1 MLPGL
6 ELVSEALMGQVTIRA
21 RRRLRPH
28 NQYFETNAL
37 ATFHFRDL
45 SLAEKGQ
52 AALRRP
58 MTAYLDMTLNSPR
71 MIMTMII
78 PAPFS
83 TAIEHSRT
91 SLASNKI
98 VKKNYICTSTADI
111 RQMFIQLPSLGAAS
125 TNHTH
130 PYLLAPISPMT
141 HVHINNSPP
150 QKSN

>member
-6 ELVSEALMGQVTIRA
+6 QLVSEALMGQVTIRA

-28 NQYFETNAL
+28 NQYFETNAS

-58 MTAYLDMTLNSPR
+58 MTPYLDMTLNSPR

-83 TAIEHSRT
+83 TAFEKPLPCVNQNSQ
-91 SLASNKI
+91 
-98 VKKNYICTSTADI
+98 KKYLCTSTADI
-111 RQMFIQLPSLGAAS
+111 RQIFTQLPSFGAAS

-130 PYLLAPISPMT
+130 PHLLAPISP
-141 HVHINNSPP
+141 HDSCPH
-150 QKSN
+150 